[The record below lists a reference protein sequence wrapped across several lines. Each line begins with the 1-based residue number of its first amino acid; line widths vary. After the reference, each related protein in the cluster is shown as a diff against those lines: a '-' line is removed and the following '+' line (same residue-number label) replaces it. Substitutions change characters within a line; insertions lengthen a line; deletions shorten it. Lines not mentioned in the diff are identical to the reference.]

1 MRHQSLGNYAF
12 GYDEVHTSGGSFRR
26 EQASPN
32 GGVTGSYGLRD
43 ADGRL
48 RTVNYIADAAGF
60 RAAITSNEP
69 GVESKNTAGVLYNQG
84 EVPPGPVIDETLL
97 LEPAHPAG
105 RLLAAPAH
113 LHAAPAQLLA
123 APVPVAAVAHA
134 PLVAQ
139 APAHWTT
146 QVAHTHAS
154 PFASQ
159 AVAPLNHGPLF
170 GAAGISAPVLNAPG
184 VNVFGQLTNAAVPTV
199 NANPLTDGPFARFAR
214 PAISTPAA
222 LATGPLAAPLSP
234 FQPTPLAS
242 PQLAAAGQ
250 LLSAPVPA
258 GPLAPGVAV
267 SGHLFQSS
275 PLHSH
280 FSQFFAPQAVAA
292 APVLAAPA
300 HHAPLLHHQQQLLAQ
315 QQLIAAGRLVAA
327 PGQLVHGHH
336 QQLLAP
342 AAPVAIAAH
351 HGPAAIAGVAYQTQI
366 NHAFAPAHAAPLHV
380 DQVAQVRY

>member
-1 MRHQSLGNYAF
+1 MKQSLGNYAF
-12 GYDEVHTSGGSFRR
+12 GYDEVHTTGGSFRR

-69 GVESKNTAGVLYNQG
+69 GVESKNTAGALYNQG

-97 LEPAHPAG
+97 LAPAAPAG
-105 RLLAAPAH
+105 RLI
-113 LHAAPAQLLA
+113 AAPAQLLA
-123 APVPVAAVAHA
+123 APAYPQQQFLAAPAPVAA

-139 APAHWTT
+139 APVHWNT
-146 QVAHTHAS
+146 QVAHAAPLAT
-154 PFASQ
+154 Q

-170 GAAGISAPVLNAPG
+170 GAPGISAPVLNAPG
-184 VNVFGQLTNAAVPTV
+184 VNIFGQLTNAAVPTV
-199 NANPLTDGPFARFAR
+199 NSNPLTDGPFARFAR
-214 PAISTPAA
+214 PALSTPQA

-242 PQLAAAGQ
+242 PQLAASGQ

-267 SGHLFQSS
+267 SGPLFQQS
-275 PLHSH
+275 PFFSH
-280 FSQFFAPQAVAA
+280 ASQFFAPQAVAA
-292 APVLAAPA
+292 PLAAPVA
-300 HHAPLLHHQQQLLAQ
+300 APLALQSPLLSHQNALLTHQHQLLAQ
-315 QQLIAAGRLVAA
+315 QQLIAGGRLVGH
-327 PGQLVHGHH
+327 PGQLL
-336 QQLLAP
+336 QQPQPLLA
-342 AAPVAIAAH
+342 AH
-351 HGPAAIAGVAYQTQI
+351 APAAIAGVAYQTQI
-366 NHAFAPAHAAPLHV
+366 NHALAPALHG
-380 DQVAQVRY
+380 QHLAQVRL